1 MHVYKVVGLMSGTSL
16 DGVDLAFCEFNFNEH
31 WHFKISCAETIEYPS
46 EWTRR
51 LPDLMKSDAET
62 LIRTDREYGKYL
74 GKITKNF
81 IEKNGIQPDFIASHG
96 HTIYHQPQHGFTLQV
111 GDGNSIS
118 AVSGLPVVYD
128 FRSGDVALGG
138 QGAPLVPIGDRLLFP
153 EFDLC
158 LNLGGIANISFENDK
173 NRIAFDICPAN
184 IPLNY
189 LASFAGKPFDKD
201 GLIARQGKI
210 NSLLLNDLNRLGFYK
225 ILPPKSLG
233 REWIDREFILL
244 LTRFADTIENKARTV
259 CEHIAD
265 QIAAI
270 VNPLKKEKM
279 LITGGGAKNSFLT
292 ELISSKVNTQVII
305 PEEKIIDFKESLIF
319 AFLGVLRW
327 QGEINILSSVTGAK
341 RDSCGGT
348 IVRV

>member
-16 DGVDLAFCEFNFNEH
+16 DGVDLAFCEFRFDDQ
-31 WHFKISCAETIEYPS
+31 WHFKISCAETIEYPY
-46 EWTRR
+46 EWSRR

-62 LIRTDREYGKYL
+62 LIRTDREYGRYL
-74 GKITKNF
+74 GLITKDF
-81 IEKNGIQPDFIASHG
+81 IERNRIQPDFIASHG
-96 HTIYHQPQHGFTLQV
+96 HTIFHQPHKGFTLQI

-118 AVSGLPVVYD
+118 ALTGLPVVFD

-158 LNLGGIANISFENDK
+158 LNLGGIANISFEHDK

-189 LASFAGKPFDKD
+189 LASIAGLPFDKD

-210 NSLLLNDLNRLGFYK
+210 NTILLNDLTRLGFYK

-233 REWIDREFILL
+233 REWIDREFIPLL
-244 LTRFADTIENKARTV
+244 KSFADTVENKARTV
-259 CEHIAD
+259 SEHIAE
-265 QIAAI
+265 QIAAV

-279 LITGGGAKNSFLT
+279 LITGGGAKNSLLT
-292 ELISSKVNTQVII
+292 ELISSKINTHVII
-305 PEEKIIDFKESLIF
+305 PEEKIIDYKESLIF

-327 QGEINILSSVTGAK
+327 RNEINILSSVTGAST
-341 RDSCGGT
+341 DSSGG
-348 IVRV
+348 IIARV